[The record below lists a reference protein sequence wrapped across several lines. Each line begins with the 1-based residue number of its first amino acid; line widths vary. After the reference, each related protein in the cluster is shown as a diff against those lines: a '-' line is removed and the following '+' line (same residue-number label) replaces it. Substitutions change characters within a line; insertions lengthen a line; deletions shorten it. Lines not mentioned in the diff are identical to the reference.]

1 MISFLQ
7 YSRESS
13 GVDLKTLSD
22 EAIGKFIEI
31 NESDTNRQPW
41 LEAYQ
46 NGKRIEIGNSVLR
59 KGHPTSIVD
68 V

>member
-41 LEAYQ
+41 LEAY
-46 NGKRIEIGNSVLR
+46 
-59 KGHPTSIVD
+59 
-68 V
+68 